1 MSAEC
6 RFICLHITYAIALG
20 RLVFPANMR
29 KQQVDTIFVD
39 NPIDFRKTGIWF
51 CSSEHFHMFVNN
63 PGLIIFYESKLIYNI
78 RSLNIIKRA
87 RISLRLFKPSE
98 INGLRGFLLKKFRK
112 YLYTVKC
119 NCRRIAER

>member
-1 MSAEC
+1 
-6 RFICLHITYAIALG
+6 
-20 RLVFPANMR
+20 
-29 KQQVDTIFVD
+29 
-39 NPIDFRKTGIWF
+39 
-51 CSSEHFHMFVNN
+51 MFVNN

-98 INGLRGFLLKKFRK
+98 INGLRGFLLKKLRK
-112 YLYTVKC
+112 YLYTVKY